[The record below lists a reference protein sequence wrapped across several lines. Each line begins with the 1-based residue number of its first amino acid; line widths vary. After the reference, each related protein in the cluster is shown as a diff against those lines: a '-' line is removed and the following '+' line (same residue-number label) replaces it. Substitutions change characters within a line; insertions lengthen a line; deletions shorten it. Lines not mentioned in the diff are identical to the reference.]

1 MTLEVV
7 SKQDLQAMEARIL
20 SQMKEFFDVRSSNGT
35 ENSEWLNEK
44 EARQYLKVSKSTLQK
59 YRRDAI
65 VPFSQFGRKIMFKK
79 DDLDAFLT
87 QNYSR

>member
-59 YRRDAI
+59 YRRDGI
-65 VPFSQFGRKIMFKK
+65 VPFSQVGRKIMFKK
-79 DDLDAFLT
+79 EDLDAFLT